1 MIMQCVPCYMFILNM
16 KFNFFSFASGTR
28 KSKGY
33 LPLKVCLRSMEE
45 QKKTHYFRYSQ
56 LVDSEFYN
64 NHNKTLTK
72 YITVGRESS
81 TNAQK
86 SRQHGR

>member
-45 QKKTHYFRYSQ
+45 QKKPITLGILNWWIVNFTTTITKHSQ
-56 LVDSEFYN
+56 S
-64 NHNKTLTK
+64 
-72 YITVGRESS
+72 I
-81 TNAQK
+81 
-86 SRQHGR
+86 